1 MSSLPKNAEPSRRE
15 DIIQH
20 VSKTLARAGFYL
32 TNCSDFRSM
41 TFDIIGRRDRELLF
55 VKVLRNVDGFNRET
69 AAEMRRLTSALGGKP
84 LIVGLHSGAGELE
97 DGIVYSRFDV
107 PIVTPRTL
115 GDELLE
121 GVPPFILAE
130 PGGLYVRIDG
140 ILLRRLRE
148 EMNLSLGALAEIAGV
163 SRRAIQMYESG
174 MKAVVEVAQR
184 LEEFFNQPFVMPLED
199 WDLKEPDPS
208 EKEHAWRPES
218 QVQGG
223 FEGEVFTLLTE
234 IGYSVLPTRRSAFD
248 AITSR
253 GDDILITWLGQDL
266 ADFAKRAAMLD
277 SITRIAEKEAV
288 IFLQANTEKEDAC
301 GIPVIDR
308 EELLSIQFPEELEA
322 FAQQRRRHRQD

>member
-1 MSSLPKNAEPSRRE
+1 MPKGPEPSRRE
-15 DIIQH
+15 DTIIR
-20 VSKTLARAGFYL
+20 VSEILARAGFYL
-32 TNCSDFRSM
+32 TNCTEFRGM
-41 TFDIIGRRDRELLF
+41 TFDIMGRRDRELLF

-69 AAEMRRLTSALGGKP
+69 AQEMKSLTSALGGKP

-107 PIVTPRTL
+107 PIVTPGTL

-148 EMNLSLGALAEIAGV
+148 EMSLSLGALAEIAGV

-174 MKAVVEVAQR
+174 MKAVVDVAQR

-199 WDLKEPDPS
+199 WDLKEPATGDRKMS
-208 EKEHAWRPES
+208 WRPELA
-218 QVQGG
+218 VEG
-223 FEGEVFTLLTE
+223 FESEVFGLLTE

-248 AITSR
+248 AITTHH
-253 GDDILITWLGQDL
+253 DDVLIAWLGRDL
-266 ADFAKRAAMLD
+266 ADFRQKVAALD
-277 SITRIAEKEAV
+277 SITRVAETEAV
-288 IFLQANTEKEDAC
+288 IFLQSNTDKETAG

-308 EELLSIQFPEELEA
+308 DELLSIHFPEELSGMTQERRS
-322 FAQQRRRHRQD
+322 RRRD